1 MFRVIASRLLKDIVN
16 SDRRTATELDDC
28 DSLIRTSGNP
38 LYGPVRFSFIV
49 HLVYIS
55 WCPNCPSRIDH
66 LNGLNQSG
74 RFLTF

>member
-16 SDRRTATELDDC
+16 SDRRTASELDC
-28 DSLIRTSGNP
+28 GSLIRTSGNP
-38 LYGPVRFSFIV
+38 LYVPVRFSFIV

-55 WCPNCPSRIDH
+55 WCPNCPSRSDH
-66 LNGLNQSG
+66 LNRLNQSG